1 MAPRA
6 AADVVGSASGTGT
19 MEAMIATGTSKAPN
33 PLSGT
38 PHWHRDCQWQWH
50 CRGSW
55 PNPGGQIQL
64 EVRVATTYPSH
75 PWLSLSLTRRQPSGT
90 GLGSQNLRATRLWQ
104 TQAGARIMIWNA
116 TAATVTSHTLAHN
129 LNLKGCS
136 MATWRSSIMM
146 GRFFK
151 LKWMSRSLSAQAA
164 VTGNDNLNGCTTLTR
179 SDGWCQPECTR
190 RAVTNPYSN
199 NLSLRI
205 TGSLRLTRRLIMM
218 VFPPRVL
225 GLGSLKFKLGSTCTA
240 GIPARAV
247 TRPRPG
253 VASTASFRLPLTL
266 PVSALRGR
274 PCGPVQV
281 GADTQAASGRP
292 RQGRQARVWPLA
304 VITVGA

>member
-64 EVRVATTYPSH
+64 EDRVATTYPSH
-75 PWLSLSLTRRQPSGT
+75 PWLSLSLRQPSGT
-90 GLGSQNLRATRLWQ
+90 GLGCQNLRATRLWQ

-136 MATWRSSIMM
+136 MATWRSGNMM

-151 LKWMSRSLSAQAA
+151 LKWMSRSLSAQA
-164 VTGNDNLNGCTTLTR
+164 GNDNLNGCTTLSR
-179 SDGWCQPECTR
+179 SDGWCQCTR

-205 TGSLRLTRRLIMM
+205 TGSLRLPRRLIMM
-218 VFPPRVL
+218 VFPQ
-225 GLGSLKFKLGSTCTA
+225 GAA
-240 GIPARAV
+240 GPQVWRCSPDRLAVVPARA
-247 TRPRPG
+247 RPLL
-253 VASTASFRLPLTL
+253 SL
-266 PVSALRGR
+266 
-274 PCGPVQV
+274 C
-281 GADTQAASGRP
+281 
-292 RQGRQARVWPLA
+292 
-304 VITVGA
+304 